1 MSQEDI
7 VEQCQVLPS
16 FVPDRQ
22 FCIAVMKVCVLIFM
36 VGAVA
41 ATQVPAPATT
51 KITFFEAP
59 EPTANEAIGINGIMT
74 QPVVALVKERSGIV
88 AYVLEKGMTS
98 LVTDLSPVILRLN
111 EILRENDKTALIFNP
126 VTLAADTNP
135 NLQQVRE
142 LPIVKVVAPENTR
155 VSSVARISLSTLP
168 IVMLFEREDFA
179 SRKYQSLVS
188 YGEVDLATFAP
199 TIV

>member
-1 MSQEDI
+1 
-7 VEQCQVLPS
+7 
-16 FVPDRQ
+16 
-22 FCIAVMKVCVLIFM
+22 
-36 VGAVA
+36 
-41 ATQVPAPATT
+41 
-51 KITFFEAP
+51 
-59 EPTANEAIGINGIMT
+59 MT